1 MDRDRPRGVRATI
14 TRGIVRVPFLR
25 RLYVRRMLAYLERS
39 KRKKRALPKELN
51 ELDIAM
57 SKVPKDQRMAMLE
70 TALTEGS
77 KGGASRE
84 MRRAADRQKR
94 QSGRGG
100 PRRRPGAV
108 KQSGGGPTGS
118 SGPGSSGP
126 IRRR

>member
-1 MDRDRPRGVRATI
+1 MASDRPKGVRATI

-25 RLYVRRMLAYLERS
+25 RLYVRRMLKFLERS
-39 KRKKRALPKELN
+39 KRKKRALPKELA

-70 TALTEGS
+70 SALTEGAQGS
-77 KGGASRE
+77 ASRQ

-108 KQSGGGPTGS
+108 KQGGAGPA
-118 SGPGSSGP
+118 GPPPGGQQT
-126 IRRR
+126 RRR

>member
-1 MDRDRPRGVRATI
+1 MATDRPKGVRATI

-25 RLYVRRMLAYLERS
+25 RLYVRRMLKFLERS
-39 KRKKRALPKELN
+39 KRKKRALPRELA

-77 KGGASRE
+77 EGGASRQ

-108 KQSGGGPTGS
+108 KQSGSGSGPAPGGPPT
-118 SGPGSSGP
+118 
-126 IRRR
+126 RRR

>member
-1 MDRDRPRGVRATI
+1 MASDRPKGVRATI

-25 RLYVRRMLAYLERS
+25 RLYVRRMLKFLERS
-39 KRKKRALPKELN
+39 KRKKRALPRELA
-51 ELDIAM
+51 ELDVAM

-77 KGGASRE
+77 QGGASRQ

-108 KQSGGGPTGS
+108 KQTGGGPA
-118 SGPGSSGP
+118 GPPPGGP
-126 IRRR
+126 QTRRR

>member
-1 MDRDRPRGVRATI
+1 MASDRPKGVRATI

-25 RLYVRRMLAYLERS
+25 RLYVRRMLKFLERS
-39 KRKKRALPKELN
+39 KRKKRALPKELA

-57 SKVPKDQRMAMLE
+57 SKVPKDRRMAMLE
-70 TALTEGS
+70 SALTEGAQ
-77 KGGASRE
+77 GGASRQ

-108 KQSGGGPTGS
+108 KQGGAGPA
-118 SGPGSSGP
+118 GPPPGGQQT
-126 IRRR
+126 RRR

>member
-1 MDRDRPRGVRATI
+1 MDRDRPKGVRATI

-25 RLYVRRMLAYLERS
+25 RLYVRRMLAFLERS
-39 KRKKRALPKELN
+39 KRKKRALPKELA
-51 ELDIAM
+51 ELDVAM

-70 TALTEGS
+70 SALTEGS
-77 KGGASRE
+77 QGGASRQ

-108 KQSGGGPTGS
+108 KQAGTGPAPGGPPS
-118 SGPGSSGP
+118 
-126 IRRR
+126 RRR

>member
-1 MDRDRPRGVRATI
+1 MASDRPKGVRATI

-25 RLYVRRMLAYLERS
+25 RLYVRRMLKFLERS
-39 KRKKRALPKELN
+39 KRKKRALPKELA

-70 TALTEGS
+70 TAMTEGAQ
-77 KGGASRE
+77 GGASRQ

-108 KQSGGGPTGS
+108 KQTGS
-118 SGPGSSGP
+118 QTGPPPGGQQT
-126 IRRR
+126 RRR